1 MKYYSYIEPDEND
14 DSNAI
19 KIIMTEE
26 EILTSYWD
34 YWSGKM
40 KEVGRVNDIT
50 QTNCIEDWCVGHWAT
65 EEPVYKFKNNLHE
78 GLLFCVNEL
87 HPMMEHATLA
97 CVNNRNVSVNGY
109 VHIEDNL
116 EIVNV

>member
-19 KIIMTEE
+19 KIIMTEH
-26 EILTSYWD
+26 EIVEQ
-34 YWSGKM
+34 YWSHWYSKM
-40 KEVGRVNDIT
+40 KELGRDKEATVE
-50 QTNCIEDWCVGHWAT
+50 QCIEDFCVEHWAT
-65 EEPVYKFKNNLHE
+65 EEPVYKFKTGHE
-78 GLLFCVNEL
+78 GLQFCVNEL

-97 CVNNRNVSVNGY
+97 CVNNRNVTVKGY

-116 EIVNV
+116 ERVYV